1 MGVGAGFRSVVWQLR
16 PLAVVLLLE
25 PLAACR
31 AQENVV
37 NTEGAQCQALTGQ
50 YVSTA
55 IIVATDGSG
64 CDKAKPRTVD
74 RISFDDQG
82 AMISPA
88 DPIVVCSTR
97 QDGCSISI
105 ACDALGIRAEFDGQ
119 IGEDAQTVVGQAT
132 VKHMYEGCRSIVYDV
147 QVVRRTP

>member
-1 MGVGAGFRSVVWQLR
+1 MGVRAGFRSVVWQLR
-16 PLAVVLLLE
+16 PLAVALLLE
-25 PLAACR
+25 PLAGCR

-37 NTEGAQCQALTGQ
+37 NTGEQCQALTGQ

-55 IIVATDGSG
+55 TIVATDGSG
-64 CDKAKPRTVD
+64 CDKAKQRTVD

-88 DPIVVCSTR
+88 DPIIVCTTR
-97 QDGCSISI
+97 QDNCAISI

-119 IGEDAQTVVGQAT
+119 IGEDASTVVGQAT

-147 QVVRRTP
+147 NVVRRTP